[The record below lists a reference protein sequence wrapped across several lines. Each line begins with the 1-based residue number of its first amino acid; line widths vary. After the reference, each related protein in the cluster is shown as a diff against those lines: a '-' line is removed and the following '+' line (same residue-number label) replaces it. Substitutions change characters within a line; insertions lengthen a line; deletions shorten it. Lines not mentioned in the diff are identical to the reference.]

1 MKTLPLAAA
10 VAAAVVVSGCATT
23 SPETLSCLQPNRRV
37 VVEVGG
43 QKPPPPPKK
52 PGAKRGKP
60 QNVML
65 KALAQGDSAWD
76 YGGATLKAGGKAEL
90 DKLVNLINKGT
101 RRDKRVTTVKSV
113 IITGHVDRTEAGKK
127 DLDEQRA
134 MAVRDY
140 LASKGL
146 DTKLMFWE
154 GRDAADPM
162 PVTKFCAN

>member
-1 MKTLPLAAA
+1 MKTLPWAAA
-10 VAAAVVVSGCATT
+10 VAAVVVSGCATT
-23 SPETLSCLQPNRRV
+23 SPETISCLQPNRRV

-65 KALAQGDSAWD
+65 RALAQGDSAWD
-76 YGGATLKAGGKAEL
+76 YGKATLKDGGKAEL
-90 DKLVNLINKGT
+90 DRLVNTIHKGAG
-101 RRDKRVTTVKSV
+101 RDKRPTTVKSI
-113 IITGHVDRTEAGKK
+113 IITGHVDRTEAGNK

-134 MAVRDY
+134 RAVRDY
-140 LASKGL
+140 LVSKGL
-146 DTKLMFWE
+146 DAKLMFWE

-162 PVTKFCAN
+162 PVTKFCAS